1 MAYQRPMVTVDQNM
15 TVTPTSIERDQP
27 AFIFGPNYQ
36 LYRYDNAD
44 EKAKTY
50 IGSYNGEMLQK
61 EYPGAV
67 NPDKV
72 DQSYTKLFGD
82 DVVVEIA
89 ELDATSVKFPE
100 NTAALRA
107 LKGGYSQFMF
117 SEKKYVNIDENG
129 STQVLDTPMTRNLA
143 VGDVLW
149 VEYNYK
155 DKTNNAEVLA
165 GKLLTTVTEVS
176 YKKNYDA
183 DDTDTLQE
191 KFTGTLVVVDD
202 AIPESEG
209 NVIAAT
215 KISLVNVLDGVEF
228 ESRTKEADGKYY
240 WQTGDKTGEKTIKI
254 QKEKTV
260 SLGNATLDVSGEGEV
275 KTYTLTFGAVPSEVV
290 HESKLTVRLSG
301 SDYSATVSDVLEK
314 TVTIAFGKGVT
325 APSKGGECTV
335 FLATTEN
342 VETYGVQVN
351 EDLEY
356 KYNGEYLKV
365 LSAELYATHRE
376 LLSSYAD
383 NLHSLSGAANVS
395 AALGTIDPDNP
406 LAMGVY
412 MAALNAATDDGDSTP
427 PVYYMAVPSDDNDGY
442 ASVLNKASLTDKVYV
457 LAPTT
462 RDDSVIDLVQSHVTT
477 MSSKQNKQWR
487 VAVASAEIATENA
500 VLTRN
505 GNPNGVDYVAVA
517 LSKSKGYVNGD
528 KVSGTDDFYAFRIVQ
543 SASDTDANDD
553 AGLKTSVVEGDKIR
567 FNFRT
572 NRYSEVEY
580 DTYEV
585 KKVVNNSTVIVKTR
599 DNYITPIASNTPGR
613 IEIYHEYSKSETADV
628 IARISKK
635 FGTRR
640 MVNVYPSHFTSDGV
654 LLTGEFAACAVAGLI
669 SATEPQQPIT
679 NVSVR
684 GIDDIALTYSTYSK
698 EDLDTI
704 AAGGTFIV
712 AQDLPEDK
720 VYVRHQI
727 TTAYADGNLN
737 TGELSVTKNVDS
749 ISYAFAEV
757 FRPYYGKYNITDDL
771 LKIFEN
777 LATQLISQFGG
788 STSVY
793 GPQLIADETK
803 INYVRQ
809 NELMKDHVDI
819 SITLGVPY
827 PCNNIDIVLT
837 V

>member
-36 LYRYDNAD
+36 LYRYDDAD

-117 SEKKYVNIDENG
+117 SGKKYVNIDENG
-129 STQVLDTPMTRNLA
+129 STQVLDAPMTRNLA

-149 VEYNYK
+149 VEYEYK
-155 DKTNNAEVLA
+155 KDSAVVLA

-176 YKKNYDA
+176 YKKDYDA
-183 DDTDTLQE
+183 DDTDKE
-191 KFTGTLVVVDD
+191 EEEFTGTLVVVDD

-209 NVIAAT
+209 NVIAVT

-228 ESRTKEADGKYY
+228 ESRTKDADGKYY
-240 WQTGDKTGEKTIKI
+240 WQTGDKTGEKTIKVSTP
-254 QKEKTV
+254 KTKN
-260 SLGNATLDVSGEGEV
+260 LGEATLTVPDGGSET
-275 KTYTLTFGAVPSEVV
+275 TYTLVLDTAPSKVEKG
-290 HESKLTVRLSG
+290 SKLTVRLAS
-301 SDYSATVSDVLEK
+301 SDYSATVSAVSDK
-314 TVTIAFGKGVT
+314 KVTIAFAGGVT
-325 APSKGGECTV
+325 APSEGGNCTV
-335 FLATTEN
+335 FLTTTED

-351 EDLEY
+351 RGLEY

-383 NLHSLSGAANVS
+383 NMHSLSGAANVS
-395 AALGTIDPDNP
+395 ATLGTIDPDNP

-412 MAALNAATDDGDSTP
+412 MAALNAATDDGDETP
-427 PVYYMAVPSDDNDGY
+427 PIYYMAVPSDDNDGY

-462 RDDSVIDLVQSHVTT
+462 RDESVLDLVQSHVTT

-487 VAVASAEIATENA
+487 IAVASAEIATEKA
-500 VLTRN
+500 VITRN
-505 GNPNGVDYVAVA
+505 GNPNAVDYVAVA

-528 KVSGTDDFYAFRIVQ
+528 AVSEIDDFYAFRIVQ

-567 FNFRT
+567 FNFHT
-572 NRYSEVEY
+572 NKYSEVEY

-585 KKVVNNSTVIVKTR
+585 KQVVNNSTVIVKTS
-599 DNYITPIASNTPGR
+599 DKFITPLASNTPGR
-613 IEIYHEYSKSETADV
+613 IEIYHEYTKSETADV
-628 IARISKK
+628 IARTSKQ

-640 MVNVYPSHFTSDGV
+640 MVNVYPSHFKSDGV

-684 GIDDIALTYSTYSK
+684 GIDDIELTYSTYSK

-712 AQDLPEDK
+712 AQDLPEDE

>member
-15 TVTPTSIERDQP
+15 TVTPTSIEHDQP

-36 LYRYDNAD
+36 LYRYDSAD

-50 IGSYNGEMLQK
+50 IGSYDGNLLQK
-61 EYPGAV
+61 QYPGAV
-67 NPDKV
+67 NPEKV

-82 DVVVEIA
+82 DVVVEVA
-89 ELDATSVKFPE
+89 ELDETAVKFPE
-100 NTAALRA
+100 NTSALRA

-149 VEYNYK
+149 VEYKY
-155 DKTNNAEVLA
+155 NADDIEVLT

-176 YKKNYDA
+176 YKKDYDA
-183 DDTDTLQE
+183 NNTDLE
-191 KFTGTLVVVDD
+191 AASFTGTLVVVDD
-202 AIPESEG
+202 AIPESEV
-209 NVIAAT
+209 NNITVT

-228 ESRTKEADGKYY
+228 ESRTKDGMYY
-240 WQTGDKTGEKTIKI
+240 WQTGYETGEKTIKVSTP
-254 QKEKTV
+254 KTE
-260 SLGNATLDVSGEGEV
+260 SLGEATLTVSGEGGSES
-275 KTYTLTFGAVPSEVV
+275 YTLGFADAQSKVADG
-290 HESKLTVRLSG
+290 SKLIVRLSG
-301 SDYSATVSDVLEK
+301 SDYRAAVCSVSSKDAAIEFD
-314 TVTIAFGKGVT
+314 ADVT
-325 APSKGGECTV
+325 APSKGGSCTV
-335 FLATTEN
+335 FLTTTED
-342 VETYGVQVN
+342 VDTYGVQVN
-351 EDLEY
+351 VGLEY

-383 NLHSLSGAANVS
+383 NLHSLSGAGNVS
-395 AALGTIDPDNP
+395 ATLGTIDPDNP

-412 MAALNAATDDGDSTP
+412 MAALNAATDDGDETP
-427 PVYYMAVPSDDNDGY
+427 PIYYMAVPSDDNDGY

-462 RDDSVIDLVQSHVTT
+462 RDESVLDLVQSHVTT

-487 VAVASAEIATENA
+487 IAVASAEIATEKA

-505 GNPNGVDYVAVA
+505 GNPNAVDYVAVA
-517 LSKSKGYVNGD
+517 LSKSKGYVKDENA
-528 KVSGTDDFYAFRIVQ
+528 KAVNDFYAFRIVQ

-553 AGLKTSVVEGDKIR
+553 AGLKASVVEGDKIR
-567 FNFRT
+567 FNFHT
-572 NRYSEVEY
+572 NAYSEVEY

-585 KKVVNNSTVIVKTR
+585 KQVVNNSTVIVKTS
-599 DNYITPIASNTPGR
+599 DKFITPLANNTPGR
-613 IEIYHEYSKSETADV
+613 IEIYHEYAKSETADV
-628 IARISKK
+628 IARTSKQ

-640 MVNVYPSHFTSDGV
+640 MVNVYPSHFKSDGV

-684 GIDDIALTYSTYSK
+684 GIDDIELTYSTYSK

-712 AQDLPEDK
+712 AQDLPEDE

-727 TTAYADGNLN
+727 TTAYADGNIN

-749 ISYAFAEV
+749 ISYAFADV

>member
-15 TVTPTSIERDQP
+15 TVTPMSIERDQP

-50 IGSYNGEMLQK
+50 IGSYNGEKLQK

-72 DQSYTKLFGD
+72 DQAYTKLFGD

-89 ELDATSVKFPE
+89 ELDASVEFPE

-117 SEKKYVNIDENG
+117 SGKKYVNIDENG
-129 STQVLDTPMTRNLA
+129 STQMLDDPMTRNLA

-155 DKTNNAEVLA
+155 DKEDSVVVLT

-176 YKKNYDA
+176 YKKGYDA
-183 DDTDTLQE
+183 DDTDLEEE

-209 NVIAAT
+209 NVIT
-215 KISLVNVLDGVEF
+215 VTRISLVNVLDGVEF
-228 ESRTKEADGKYY
+228 ESRTKNADCKYY
-240 WQTGDKTGEKTIKI
+240 WQTGDKTGEKTIKVSTP
-254 QKEKTV
+254 KTKNLGEATLTV
-260 SLGNATLDVSGEGEV
+260 SGGEEP
-275 KTYTLTFGAVPSEVV
+275 KFYTLVFGTAPSKVNKDSE
-290 HESKLTVRLSG
+290 LIVRLSG
-301 SDYSATVSDVLEK
+301 SDYSATVSGVSDE
-314 TVTIAFGKGVT
+314 TVTIVFGEGVG
-325 APSKGGECTV
+325 APSKGGSCTV
-335 FLATTEN
+335 FLATTED
-342 VETYGVQVN
+342 VDTYGVQVN
-351 EDLEY
+351 ENLEY

-383 NLHSLSGAANVS
+383 NIHSLSGAANVS

-412 MAALNAATDDGDSTP
+412 MAALNAATDDGDETP
-427 PVYYMAVPSDDNDGY
+427 PIYYMAVPSDDNDGY

-462 RDDSVIDLVQSHVTT
+462 RDESVLDLVQSHVTT

-487 VAVASAEIATENA
+487 IAVASAEIATEKA

-505 GNPNGVDYVAVA
+505 DNPNAVDYVAVA
-517 LSKSKGYVNGD
+517 LSKSKGYVTD
-528 KVSGTDDFYAFRIVQ
+528 ASEVSDFYAFRIVQ

-567 FNFRT
+567 FNFHT

-585 KKVVNNSTVIVKTR
+585 KKVVNNSTVIVKTS
-599 DNYITPIASNTPGR
+599 DKFITPLASNTPGR
-613 IEIYHEYSKSETADV
+613 IEIYHEYTKSETADV
-628 IARISKK
+628 IARTSKQ

-640 MVNVYPSHFTSDGV
+640 MVNVYPSHFKSDGV

-684 GIDDIALTYSTYSK
+684 GIDDIELTYSTYSK